1 MFDSN
6 AHFHAPDT
14 TGPKVAGRFVNGNA
28 SNITIG
34 SYTRAFILSEIMT
47 VIVAA
52 TAAKIAYINLYLG
65 QTQPILPY
73 IIPAILLGIT
83 FHYCAKQAGLY
94 ESTALV
100 APVVSYG
107 KLLAATALAFLILL
121 GILYILKISEEV
133 SRGWFLTWFVLTAA
147 SLFALRAVATR
158 RVRHL
163 VASGALRHK
172 IAIVGTDE
180 FARDLKA
187 QVEGSAPSL
196 EVGEVTIVS
205 GRDDASLADELARI
219 KDALARQEIETVVI
233 GIPAAKT
240 RLIQKTVQELG
251 AYSTELL
258 VCSELE
264 PYPVAVDGSRNLGSA
279 RANVVT
285 LVPQSERH
293 RVLKGLLDYAVAGV
307 ALFLLAPLLAVVA
320 IAIKL
325 DSPGPVFFR
334 QRRLGQNN
342 QVFRIFKFRTMTVAE
357 DGERVIQA
365 QRNDPRVTRVGKF
378 LRRTSLDELPQLI
391 NVLTGTMSL
400 VGPRP
405 HAVAHDEEFEQKLDL
420 FSRRRRVRPGLTGW
434 AQVHG
439 YRGETRTTA
448 DIRHRMQ
455 HDLYYIDNWSL
466 WLDME
471 IMVRTAFVLFRGA
484 Y

>member
-6 AHFHAPDT
+6 AHIHGPDT
-14 TGPKVAGRFVNGNA
+14 ASSKIAGRFLN
-28 SNITIG
+28 SNPANVTLG
-34 SYTRAFILSEIMT
+34 SYTRAFILSEITT
-47 VIVAA
+47 VIIAA
-52 TAAKIAYINLYLG
+52 TAAKIAYINMYLG

-73 IIPAILLGIT
+73 IIPALLLGIT

-121 GILYILKISEEV
+121 GILYILKISEEF
-133 SRGWFLTWFVLTAA
+133 SRGWFLTWFAMTAS
-147 SLFALRAVATR
+147 SLFIVRAMATR
-158 RVRHL
+158 RVRRL

-172 IAIVGTDE
+172 IAIVGTAQ
-180 FARDLKA
+180 FARKLKI
-187 QVEGSAPSL
+187 QIEGSSPSIAVTDL
-196 EVGEVTIVS
+196 YVIPDTDGQDNGEL
-205 GRDDASLADELARI
+205 GLL
-219 KDALARQEIETVVI
+219 KDALAHQEIKTVVI
-233 GIPAAKT
+233 GIPTAKSD
-240 RLIQKTVQELG
+240 LIQKTVQELG
-251 AYSTELL
+251 SYSAELL
-258 VCSELE
+258 VCSDLE
-264 PYPVAVDGSRNLGSA
+264 PYPVAVNGSRNLGAA
-279 RANVVT
+279 RANIVT
-285 LVPQSERH
+285 LIPQSERQ
-293 RVLKGLLDYAVAGV
+293 RLLKGLLDCSVAAVALIV
-307 ALFLLAPLLAVVA
+307 LAPLLALIA
-320 IAIKL
+320 ITIKL

-342 QVFRIFKFRTMTVAE
+342 QVFRIFKFRTMTVSE
-357 DGERVIQA
+357 DGDRVIQA
-365 QRNDPRVTRVGKF
+365 RRNDPRVTRVGRF
-378 LRRTSLDELPQLI
+378 LRSTSLDELPQLI

-405 HAVAHDEEFEQKLDL
+405 HAVAHDEQFEQKLDL

-439 YRGETRTTA
+439 FRGETRTTE
-448 DIRHRMQ
+448 DIRNRMQ

-466 WLDME
+466 WLDIE

>member
-1 MFDSN
+1 M
-6 AHFHAPDT
+6 
-14 TGPKVAGRFVNGNA
+14 
-28 SNITIG
+28 
-34 SYTRAFILSEIMT
+34 
-47 VIVAA
+47 
-52 TAAKIAYINLYLG
+52 
-65 QTQPILPY
+65 
-73 IIPAILLGIT
+73 
-83 FHYCAKQAGLY
+83 
-94 ESTALV
+94 
-100 APVVSYG
+100 
-107 KLLAATALAFLILL
+107 
-121 GILYILKISEEV
+121 
-133 SRGWFLTWFVLTAA
+133 
-147 SLFALRAVATR
+147 
-158 RVRHL
+158 
-163 VASGALRHK
+163 
-172 IAIVGTDE
+172 
-180 FARDLKA
+180 
-187 QVEGSAPSL
+187 
-196 EVGEVTIVS
+196 
-205 GRDDASLADELARI
+205 
-219 KDALARQEIETVVI
+219 
-233 GIPAAKT
+233 
-240 RLIQKTVQELG
+240 
-251 AYSTELL
+251 
-258 VCSELE
+258 
-264 PYPVAVDGSRNLGSA
+264 
-279 RANVVT
+279 
-285 LVPQSERH
+285 
-293 RVLKGLLDYAVAGV
+293 KGLLDYAVAGV

-325 DSPGPVFFR
+325 DSSGPVFFR